1 MKPKNKNVS
10 QGNNVKEGTTSF
22 FEKMKTDKQ
31 YNAKVQL
38 IGFGIFIAILVI
50 YVNISSLG
58 SSGTTNSVLGDLNS
72 NYQSDDKNT
81 VEDSINLLEKLENN
95 YRYDITVDIQKNGGN
110 GQEIVDVNK
119 IRYVGKSFKNQI
131 EITREDVVGS
141 TLYYKVDNRYYSKNN
156 EVMDLVEEDDVYS
169 VIDSEYIELDGILEF
184 IDKASLDHVTDYSSG
199 KKEYVYHLKV
209 KDIIVSYKLEDVI
222 EIEIEEENGILKLE
236 IDYTNLFRVVDE
248 TIIDCELEAIITD
261 IGKVEEFLMLDG
273 EENTFTE

>member
-58 SSGTTNSVLGDLNS
+58 NSGTTNSVLTDLDS
-72 NYQSDDKNT
+72 NYQSDDENPT
-81 VEDSINLLEKLENN
+81 EDSINLLEKLENN
-95 YRYDITVDIQKNGGN
+95 YRYDITIDVQKNGEN
-110 GQEIVDVNK
+110 EQETVDVNK
-119 IRYVGKSFKNQI
+119 IRYVGKSFENQL
-131 EITREDVVGS
+131 EITREDTVGS
-141 TLYYKVDNRYYSKNN
+141 ALYYKVDNRYYSKNN
-156 EVMDLVEEDDVYS
+156 KTMKFVEEDDVYS
-169 VIDSEYIELDGILEF
+169 VVDSEYIELDGILEF
-184 IDKASLDHVTDYSSG
+184 IDKASLDHVTDYSGG

-222 EIEIEEENGILKLE
+222 EIEIEEENGILKIE

-248 TIIDCELEAIITD
+248 TIIECELEATITD
-261 IGKVEEFLMLDG
+261 IGKVEEFLVLDG
-273 EENTFTE
+273 DENISTE

>member
-38 IGFGIFIAILVI
+38 IGFGIFIVILVI

-58 SSGTTNSVLGDLNS
+58 NSGTTNSVLTDLDS
-72 NYQSDDKNT
+72 NYQSDDENPT
-81 VEDSINLLEKLENN
+81 EDSINLLEKLENN
-95 YRYDITVDIQKNGGN
+95 YRYDITIDVQKNGEN
-110 GQEIVDVNK
+110 EQETVDVNK
-119 IRYVGKSFKNQI
+119 IRYVGKSFENQL
-131 EITREDVVGS
+131 EITREDTVGS
-141 TLYYKVDNRYYSKNN
+141 ALYYKVDNRYYSKNN
-156 EVMDLVEEDDVYS
+156 KTMKFVEEDDVYS
-169 VIDSEYIELDGILEF
+169 VVDSEYIELDGILEF
-184 IDKASLDHVTDYSSG
+184 IDKASLDHVTDYSGG

-222 EIEIEEENGILKLE
+222 EIEIEEENGILKIE

-248 TIIDCELEAIITD
+248 TIIECELEATITD
-261 IGKVEEFLMLDG
+261 IGKVEEFLVLDG
-273 EENTFTE
+273 DENISTE